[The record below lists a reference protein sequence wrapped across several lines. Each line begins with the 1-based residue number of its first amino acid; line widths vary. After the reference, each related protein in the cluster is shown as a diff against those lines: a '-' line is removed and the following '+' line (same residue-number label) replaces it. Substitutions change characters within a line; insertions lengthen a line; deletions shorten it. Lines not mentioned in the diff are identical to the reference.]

1 VPIPNESETN
11 RITKQLEDEGVDKFS
26 SALTRLMGSLQEKQA
41 AALALIPGKT
51 GN

>member
-11 RITKQLEDEGVDKFS
+11 RITQQLEDEGVDKFR
-26 SALTRLMGSLQEKQA
+26 SAVTRLMGSLQGKQA
-41 AALALIPGKT
+41 VALALIPGKM